1 MILAESIS
9 NHPSVLWIHGMV
21 WVYGLL
27 ICNCRWAIFPSP
39 NRDVVKNH
47 TCNYYI
53 TCPFWCDSQLL
64 ETLESCLQDPDRVFE
79 FRPWL
84 SSSYAPGCSA
94 AVVLARDW
102 HTGSE
107 GKAGRG
113 TLCHLKHDRRTLLRY
128 R

>member
-53 TCPFWCDSQLL
+53 TCPFWCDSQHF
-64 ETLESCLQDPDRVFE
+64 EALESCLQDPESVFNPGS
-79 FRPWL
+79 RPHMRQ
-84 SSSYAPGCSA
+84 
-94 AVVLARDW
+94 VVALLWSWHGIGIRGQKARLAGVPSV
-102 HTGSE
+102 T
-107 GKAGRG
+107 
-113 TLCHLKHDRRTLLRY
+113 
-128 R
+128 